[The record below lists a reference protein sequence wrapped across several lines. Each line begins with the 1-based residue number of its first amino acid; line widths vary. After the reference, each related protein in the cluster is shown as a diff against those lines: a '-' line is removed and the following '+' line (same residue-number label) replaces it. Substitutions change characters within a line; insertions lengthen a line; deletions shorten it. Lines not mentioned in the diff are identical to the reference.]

1 MFLGGVRVAMIFL
14 PVIREFTDVMALAGA
29 AEDK

>member
-1 MFLGGVRVAMIFL
+1 MLFRGVRIAMVFRSM
-14 PVIREFTDVMALAGA
+14 IRKFTDVMALAGA

>member
-1 MFLGGVRVAMIFL
+1 MLLGGVRVAVIFL
-14 PVIREFTDVMALAGA
+14 PVIREFPDVVALAGA

>member
-1 MFLGGVRVAMIFL
+1 MLIGGVRVAVIFL
-14 PVIREFTDVMALAGA
+14 PMIRKFTDVMALTGA